1 MPTPWVIKLGGS
13 LHASEHLP
21 RWLHALADSGAVLVP
36 GGGPFADAVRAAQAR
51 WDFGDRAAH
60 AMAIL
65 AMRQYGLMLGDLYP
79 GFAVSCDIAGLA
91 AALAV
96 GRAAIWLPDPDTLPE
111 PEVPASWAIT
121 SDSLAAWLAR
131 KLGAAHLLLVKS
143 AGIPAGEFGVQEAAA
158 RGWIDAA
165 FPGFLAGGGF
175 GAWLSRPDQH
185 ARLGAGLREPQAVF
199 THIVPDIGPVTR
211 ENTSYVDHSPLFRQP
226 A

>member
-1 MPTPWVIKLGGS
+1 VPTPWVIKLGGS

-36 GGGPFADAVRAAQAR
+36 GGGPFADAVRTAQTH
-51 WDFGDRAAH
+51 WGFSDHAAH

-65 AMRQYGLMLGDLYP
+65 AMRQYGLMLGDLSP
-79 GFAVSCDIAGLA
+79 GFAVSSDIAGLA

-96 GRAAIWLPDPDTLPE
+96 GRSALWLPDPAAIPE
-111 PEVPASWAIT
+111 AEVPASWAIT

-131 KLGAAHLLLVKS
+131 KLGVEHLLLVKS
-143 AGIPAGEFGVQEAAA
+143 AGIPTGEFGVQAAAA

-165 FPGFLAGGGF
+165 FPAFLAGGGL
-175 GAWLSRPDQH
+175 GAWLARPDQH
-185 ARLGAGLREPQAVF
+185 TRLGLGLREPRTVF
-199 THIVPDIGPVTR
+199 TPIVPDIGPVTR